1 MSEENQDKTE
11 QSLLT
16 FPCEFPV
23 KAMGKSSDD
32 FDAKVVSIIRRHVE
46 DIKEGAVSTNT
57 SKGGKFTSVTVMVD
71 AQSKEQLDKIY
82 QSLNDDSDVMMTL

>member
-1 MSEENQDKTE
+1 MSEESQDKTE
-11 QSLLT
+11 ETLLT
-16 FPCEFPV
+16 FPCEFPI

-32 FDAKVVSIIRRHVE
+32 FDAKVVGIIRQHVD
-46 DIKEGAVSTNT
+46 DIKEGAVTTNT
-57 SKGGKFTSVTVMVD
+57 SKGGKFTSVTVVVD